1 MEFDIDLGKVGI
13 TPGGSWNV
21 ETSYERLTLI
31 TYNGQSFISRV
42 DNQGVTPGSNP
53 AVWQLVA
60 AKGQDGSGGG
70 GDGGG
75 SVIPGTSDVIG
86 LAFYDDGN
94 LYWTRNGEWLLDPN
108 GNMVRANAI
117 DGQTPVAPNTSF
129 KSIVFKRSNSSV
141 DAPIGGS
148 YASPVPEGWSDGV
161 PSGKEQLWMST
172 RLFSSDGRS
181 PQQAGWTTPVP
192 VTDNEYMD
200 YEFSS
205 ADNPGTPSKSSPAG
219 AEQNPAWS
227 DTADTTTIWMAM
239 REVKNG
245 AYAPG
250 SSWQI
255 LRVKGEKGED
265 GTSVG
270 IKGHLDDVSE
280 LPETGN
286 EEGDGYIIDGDLWVW
301 DGDSWEDAGPI
312 QGPPGADG
320 QTPYVHIKYSN
331 DGGQTFSPNNGETP
345 GDWIGLYWDYV
356 AEDSSNPTTYT
367 WKKWKGEDGFG
378 YEYIFKLT
386 ATDTPPDVPGT
397 SAQRDD
403 YVPTG
408 WTDNPGN
415 VSAAFPYCWVC
426 YRKKTEGVW
435 GSWIGSSSTPGK
447 AGLYSHYGKD
457 GGSGRGIAS
466 IQEKYAV
473 SNSGTNVPTSWSD
486 TVPELTA
493 VNRYLWNYEVIT
505 YTDGDSMSTPPAVIG
520 TYGSGR
526 GIQSITEYYLASA
539 SSSGITRNTPGW
551 QDSVQDVS
559 ASKPYLWNYEVI
571 TYTDGTSDSSEPFVI
586 GHFGLNGADGMPG
599 IGITSVYERYL
610 ISAQD
615 SGITTSTPGWSTTPP
630 IPTAAKPYLWNYET
644 MVYSDGSMMD
654 QQPHIAG
661 RYGKDGADGRGIQSV
676 TNYYMATNL
685 TNVTRSTPGWGTS
698 PQMISAA
705 KPYLWN
711 YEKITYDDGEN
722 EYTSPVIIGMYGAG
736 ASDTSF
742 LEEVFGEDNVS
753 GEEGA
758 LLRNLIGVTAP
769 NNNSKV
775 VAFMNASDIGADP
788 THGRLFFAAGM
799 NGVATQ
805 AGIDAAKFKV
815 YEDGQVHVVDLVGVN
830 VTISGTVNAVAG
842 TIGPFSID
850 GYNGITAEYSES
862 GRSSSFGLNAKG
874 INLELYKQN
883 ALEGVFTVGFYNDD
897 DPVICHITTQS
908 NDVIPLAISAGQYGQ
923 ALAIEGKVTMDYG
936 DLELGSNTTITGFK
950 CGLFAVS
957 SHNSTVNI
965 ARTYRTYV
973 VRTFAGTIFKLPA
986 SPAKGEE
993 YEFLLAANATLN
1005 TQNSKK
1011 IESIYGGSFTPAG
1024 QGVTTM
1030 TLTAGYKHRVI
1041 YDGVQ
1046 WLLTRL

>member
-356 AEDSSNPTTYT
+356 AEDSSNPATYT

-386 ATDTPPDVPGT
+386 ANDTAPDVPTT

-415 VSAAFPYCWVC
+415 VSASYPYCWVC

-435 GSWIGSSSTPGK
+435 GDWIGSSSTPGK

-473 SNSGTNVPTSWSD
+473 SNSGTTVPSSWSD

-493 VNRYLWNYEVIT
+493 VNRYLWNYEVIN
-505 YTDGDSMSTPPAVIG
+505 YSDDDSISTPPAVIG

-526 GIQSITEYYLASA
+526 GIASITEYYLASA

-551 QDSVQDVS
+551 TDSVQSPS
-559 ASKPYLWNYEVI
+559 AAKPFLWNYEVT
-571 TYTDGTSDSSEPFVI
+571 TYTDGTSDTSEPFVI
-586 GHFGLNGADGMPG
+586 GHYGLNGTDGTPG
-599 IGITSVYERYL
+599 IGITAVYERYL
-610 ISAQD
+610 ISDRD
-615 SGITTSTPGWSTTPP
+615 SGITTSTSGWSTTPQT
-630 IPTAAKPYLWNYET
+630 PTAAKPYLWNYET
-644 MVYSDGSMMD
+644 MVYSDGSMSMM
-654 QQPHIAG
+654 QPRIVG
-661 RYGKDGADGRGIQSV
+661 RYGRDGADGRGIQSV
-676 TNYYMATNL
+676 TNYYLATSL
-685 TNVTRSTPGWGTS
+685 TNVTRSTPGWTTS
-698 PQMISAA
+698 PQTIGVS

-711 YEKITYDDGEN
+711 YEKITYDDN
-722 EYTSPVIIGMYGAG
+722 TSEYTSPVIIGVYGAG
-736 ASDTSF
+736 PSDTSF
-742 LEEVFGEDNVS
+742 LEEVFGEDHVS
-753 GEEGA
+753 GEDGA
-758 LLRNLIGVTAP
+758 LLRNLIGVTGTGD
-769 NNNSKV
+769 KV
-775 VAFMNASDIGADP
+775 VAFMNASDIGADII
-788 THGRLFFAAGM
+788 HGRLMFAAGM

-830 VTISGTVNAVAG
+830 VTVSGTVNAVSG

-850 GYNGITAEYSES
+850 GYNGLTADISS
-862 GRSSSFGLNAKG
+862 GGNTSRFELTPDHLLFGYGSNDTEGFFRVGSDSSVVN
-874 INLELYKQN
+874 
-883 ALEGVFTVGFYNDD
+883 
-897 DPVICHITTQS
+897 ITTQES
-908 NDVIPLAISAGQYGQ
+908 GITPLRVSGNQGEPAIYVAEGGIELYGYGNL
-923 ALAIEGKVTMDYG
+923 ALGRTS
-936 DLELGSNTTITGFK
+936 LITGFR
-950 CGLFAVS
+950 CDIYSVAS
-957 SHNSTVNI
+957 NYAEVNLTG
-965 ARTYRTYV
+965 AYHAYV
-973 VRTFAGTIFKLPA
+973 NRNYSDVVFKLPS
-986 SPAKGEE
+986 SPIRGEE
-993 YEFLLAANATLN
+993 YDFYVNVNSTLR
-1005 TQNSKK
+1005 TQGSKK
-1011 IESIYGGSFTPAG
+1011 IENFYGGSGTVPG
-1024 QGVTTM
+1024 QGVEST
-1030 TLTAGYKHRVI
+1030 TLTAGYRYKVI
-1041 YDGVQ
+1041 YNGTF
-1046 WLLTRL
+1046 WFLSRS